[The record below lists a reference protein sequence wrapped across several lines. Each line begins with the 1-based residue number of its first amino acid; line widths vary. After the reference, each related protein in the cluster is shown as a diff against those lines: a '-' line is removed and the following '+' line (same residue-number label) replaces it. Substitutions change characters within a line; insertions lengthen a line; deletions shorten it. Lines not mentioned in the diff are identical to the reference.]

1 MHTQKVHSK
10 FYQNSFWMFEEQLR
24 LSLWDV
30 FLAFAQTILY
40 SNFILKKNYILF
52 LDLHLSQEHKLQLI
66 NYVQGI

>member
-1 MHTQKVHSK
+1 
-10 FYQNSFWMFEEQLR
+10 MFEEQLH

-30 FLAFAQTILY
+30 SLAFAQTISY

-66 NYVQGI
+66 NYMQGI

>member
-10 FYQNSFWMFEEQLR
+10 FYQNSFWMFEEQLH

-40 SNFILKKNYILF
+40 SNFILKKNYIL
-52 LDLHLSQEHKLQLI
+52 DLHLSEEHKLQLI
-66 NYVQGI
+66 NYEQGI

>member
-1 MHTQKVHSK
+1 MLSGCLKSN
-10 FYQNSFWMFEEQLR
+10 YI

-40 SNFILKKNYILF
+40 SNFIPKKNYNLF